1 MSKHIAARYTVAES
15 RLRALV
21 AALLGRYRAQDGM
34 ETIEM
39 ALWAGAIVI
48 IATALVVVFKAFIAK
63 STGGL

>member
-1 MSKHIAARYTVAES
+1 MPNRLAARYTVIES
-15 RLRALV
+15 RVRALV
-21 AALLGRYRAQDGM
+21 AALLGRHRAQDGM